1 MLGFRRA
8 GLEYHAL
15 TSQKLHAS
23 FSARKSVVLVKLTM
37 SAVVAKMCVYITA
50 GPIIKLCAGAPRH
63 GKEAVIVLGLVSR
76 SLLTPR
82 GKLPATAI
90 INP

>member
-1 MLGFRRA
+1 
-8 GLEYHAL
+8 
-15 TSQKLHAS
+15 
-23 FSARKSVVLVKLTM
+23 M

-82 GKLPATAI
+82 GKLPVTAI
-90 INP
+90 MNP